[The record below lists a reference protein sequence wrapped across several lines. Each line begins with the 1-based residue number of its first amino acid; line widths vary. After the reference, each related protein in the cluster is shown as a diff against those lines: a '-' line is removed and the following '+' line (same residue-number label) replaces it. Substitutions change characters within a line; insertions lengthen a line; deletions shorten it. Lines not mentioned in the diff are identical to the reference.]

1 MGPRRWPLAPS
12 IRLEYASQ
20 HPARSHI
27 LTVPPDAE
35 ASDYLSDSQQRRVT
49 PKPSPKS
56 RRSDVLKVPP
66 VHLIPRGEG
75 HEREAA
81 IDAYHDVHGITSEKQ
96 KARAEFEAQL
106 QKRRAVGSGIT
117 KGGTAFVNDR
127 RRALLAHGGY
137 EIRRVEDESD

>member
-81 IDAYHDVHGITSEKQ
+81 IDAYHDVHGITSKKQ

-127 RRALLAHGGY
+127 RRALLSHGGY